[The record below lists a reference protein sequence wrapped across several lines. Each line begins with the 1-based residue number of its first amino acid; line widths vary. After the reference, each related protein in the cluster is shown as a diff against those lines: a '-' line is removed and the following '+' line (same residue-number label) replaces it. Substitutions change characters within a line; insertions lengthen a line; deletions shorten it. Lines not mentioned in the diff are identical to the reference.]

1 MFDLFQVLLLNQI
14 NDSTITLGQN
24 LEMYIL
30 DNDHGHSNT
39 FRKIK
44 LLVKLDWD
52 VFTTGS
58 DVENFRK
65 QYEVQK
71 GTLISQAMGL
81 FYGQGTRTMAA
92 LADVTL
98 AQAGLAIIYLLYPFL
113 TSASWY
119 NILRIA
125 GE

>member
-1 MFDLFQVLLLNQI
+1 
-14 NDSTITLGQN
+14 
-24 LEMYIL
+24 MYIL